1 MQRERHERFSCSR
14 RATDPTDPSKRNAA
28 PTQLLLIHGLV
39 VLFGTLVMCSPA
51 FNKKSEFIKCVFSTF
66 FKKIMHRM
74 VKLWWRRGREKC
86 AQGSA
91 GELAKSASPVRADI
105 PPLLREG
112 GFKLDLLFH
121 LLAVLCSRHRN

>member
-1 MQRERHERFSCSR
+1 
-14 RATDPTDPSKRNAA
+14 
-28 PTQLLLIHGLV
+28 
-39 VLFGTLVMCSPA
+39 
-51 FNKKSEFIKCVFSTF
+51 
-66 FKKIMHRM
+66 M
-74 VKLWWRRGREKC
+74 VEWGREKC

>member
-1 MQRERHERFSCSR
+1 MCIFH
-14 RATDPTDPSKRNAA
+14 
-28 PTQLLLIHGLV
+28 
-39 VLFGTLVMCSPA
+39 LFLKNYASDGQVMV
-51 FNKKSEFIKCVFSTF
+51 E
-66 FKKIMHRM
+66 
-74 VKLWWRRGREKC
+74 WGREKC
-86 AQGSA
+86 AQGNA